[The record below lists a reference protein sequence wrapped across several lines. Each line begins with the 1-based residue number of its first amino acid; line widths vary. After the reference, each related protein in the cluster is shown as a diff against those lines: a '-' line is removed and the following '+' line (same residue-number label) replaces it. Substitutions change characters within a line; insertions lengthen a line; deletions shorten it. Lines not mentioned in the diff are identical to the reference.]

1 MTLKQQLN
9 FYGEKKE
16 PFFFIINYDTT
27 QFEVIPLEKLPNDI
41 QFQIS
46 EKNTS
51 KKHPHKLQKE
61 QSNFKKYKNKFIQ
74 LQKEIKEGNTYL
86 ANLTTT
92 TKIKSD
98 LSLEEIYDIAN
109 AKFKLNYKNKFICFS
124 PEKFCTIQ
132 NDTIFTFPMKGTIDA
147 DIANAKNIIL
157 EDEKELAEHTMIV
170 DLLRNDLS
178 IISKKVTVEKFRYID
193 TIDAGDKKLL
203 QISSKIS
210 GKLEKNW
217 ESKIGDI
224 ITSILPAGSITG
236 TPKRKTLQIL
246 ESIENYERGYFTG
259 VFGVYDGVSLQSAV
273 MIRFIEKDE
282 DKNLIYKSGGGITCD
297 SDLHKEYQEM
307 CDKVYIP

>member
-51 KKHPHKLQKE
+51 KKHPHILQKE
-61 QSNFKKYKNKFIQ
+61 QSDFKEYKNKFIQ

-147 DIANAKNIIL
+147 DIPKAKNIIL

-178 IISKKVTVEKFRYID
+178 IVSKEVTVEKFRYVD

-210 GKLEKNW
+210 GKLEKGW
-217 ESKIGDI
+217 ESNIGDI

-236 TPKRKTLQIL
+236 TPKRKTVQIL
-246 ESIENYERGYFTG
+246 ESIENYKRGYFTG
-259 VFGVYDGVSLQSAV
+259 VFGVYDGTTLQSAV

-282 DKNLIYKSGGGITCD
+282 NENLIYKSGGGITCD